1 MNRLIRSLC
10 LACAGLFAAGLAQA
24 ETLRIGGKTFT
35 EQRILTA
42 ITAQFLQKRGY
53 DVTVTTGLGSTLA
66 RAAQE
71 NSAQRWASPD
81 TGASGTATPLSMAP
95 LQSSSRPLSQISTT
109 GVTSPV
115 QAPHAVPAS
124 LQVCVPSLQV
134 PTLRV
139 SGSSV

>member
-71 NSAQRWASPD
+71 
-81 TGASGTATPLSMAP
+81 SGQLDIVWEYT
-95 LQSSSRPLSQISTT
+95 
-109 GVTSPV
+109 
-115 QAPHAVPAS
+115 
-124 LQVCVPSLQV
+124 
-134 PTLRV
+134 
-139 SGSSV
+139 GSSLIVYNHIDGSSTPRLPTAGSSNSTKPRAWSG